1 MQMRVTIAENKKK
14 LFRKECRTSDH
25 RRAKE
30 NHSADNPNIKPMQFS
45 LVVAPGE
52 GGYEDI
58 CQHIHQHGENHRE
71 TSERSHFRN

>member
-14 LFRKECRTSDH
+14 LFRKEGRTSDH
-25 RRAKE
+25 SRAKQ
-30 NHSADNPNIKPMQFS
+30 NHCADNSNIKPMQFS

-52 GGYEDI
+52 SGYEDI
-58 CQHIHQHGENHRE
+58 CQYIHQHRENHGE